1 MHTSPC
7 CGLQPYRLLVGIS
20 PNHLKANSNRNSNP
34 KTLIKKTIKLINK
47 YFDKKVD
54 ILDIGTGSGCIA
66 ISLAKYINDAIK
78 DNDVNS
84 KKIEYTNAITGKTE
98 VGFAEQGSQKEIN
111 GYESDLKLIMVKLE
125 QQLSMIEQSGGRDS
139 EKLNMKGEVLLS
151 AANQISDL
159 QVAYGVIEMSAVD
172 EHTDRAMDAFSASE
186 EAKVKEGFLDAGKA
200 VLGAF
205 TGKGKDDDD
214 ELDMFGRP
222 KVPGK
227 LEH

>member
-1 MHTSPC
+1 MGEEINITGTEVVLLKVAGPTGKDQGFVLDKEGNNLLSPDVADTT
-7 CGLQPYRLLVGIS
+7 LVTELVRDGANGDNIS
-20 PNHLKANSNRNSNP
+20 S
-34 KTLIKKTIKLINK
+34 
-47 YFDKKVD
+47 
-54 ILDIGTGSGCIA
+54 
-66 ISLAKYINDAIK
+66 INDAIK